1 MVSPEDI
8 EAIDILITQ
17 RRNEETSLDKE
28 IKEEPVLK
36 YGKQTDGSC
45 DRTTGSGTDATD
57 ATDTQKG
64 KQHKKRIHRK
74 LNKEFI
80 VYVGEERTK
89 MRLVECSNS
98 NSLPKTSESDFQILG
113 TASNSNSE
121 ESASSSNSE
130 DSDNS
135 EKKSNSEESD
145 KTASNSEDSDK
156 SGSNSDG
163 SDKSAK
169 NSNSEETS
177 KESEVSVEEIEVPP
191 KSFPI
196 YDVDSNSNSD
206 KTEDIYKTHMDGS
219 KISLA
224 TVSTISTEPCT
235 PKTMV
240 TEQSTTFPYSQ
251 SDESIQFLSE
261 QERLDKKESEENNV
275 TGATDEKEDIEDG
288 QQNNGE
294 QVKYSVDTE
303 PVSPVETTRAPS
315 PVPVSPVKNNGEQD
329 SVDKRA
335 PSPVPVSPEEKT
347 GEKVKDSVDKGAP
360 SPVLVSPGEK
370 TGEQGNNNVD
380 KESASTESSTETT
393 DSTDSASTALTVMT
407 DVQPSKATEEYAA
420 VFGPQ
425 PLPQISP
432 RQEDEL

>member
-1 MVSPEDI
+1 M
-8 EAIDILITQ
+8 
-17 RRNEETSLDKE
+17 
-28 IKEEPVLK
+28 
-36 YGKQTDGSC
+36 
-45 DRTTGSGTDATD
+45 
-57 ATDTQKG
+57 
-64 KQHKKRIHRK
+64 
-74 LNKEFI
+74 
-80 VYVGEERTK
+80 
-89 MRLVECSNS
+89 
-98 NSLPKTSESDFQILG
+98 
-113 TASNSNSE
+113 
-121 ESASSSNSE
+121 
-130 DSDNS
+130 
-135 EKKSNSEESD
+135 
-145 KTASNSEDSDK
+145 
-156 SGSNSDG
+156 
-163 SDKSAK
+163 
-169 NSNSEETS
+169 
-177 KESEVSVEEIEVPP
+177 SVEEIELPP

-196 YDVDSNSNSD
+196 YDVDSNSD

-261 QERLDKKESEENNV
+261 EERQDKKESEENNV

-294 QVKYSVDTE
+294 QGKYSVDTE
-303 PVSPVETTRAPS
+303 PVSPVETTRAPF

-360 SPVLVSPGEK
+360 SPVPVSPGEK

-393 DSTDSASTALTVMT
+393 DSTDSPPTAPTVLT
-407 DVQPSKATEEYAA
+407 DIQPSKATEEYAA

-425 PLPQISP
+425 PLPRISP
-432 RQEDEL
+432 RQEDES

>member
-1 MVSPEDI
+1 M
-8 EAIDILITQ
+8 
-17 RRNEETSLDKE
+17 
-28 IKEEPVLK
+28 
-36 YGKQTDGSC
+36 
-45 DRTTGSGTDATD
+45 
-57 ATDTQKG
+57 
-64 KQHKKRIHRK
+64 H
-74 LNKEFI
+74 
-80 VYVGEERTK
+80 
-89 MRLVECSNS
+89 LVECSNS
-98 NSLPKTSESDFQILG
+98 NSLPETSESDFQILG

-130 DSDNS
+130 DSDKS
-135 EKKSNSEESD
+135 GKKSNSEESD
-145 KTASNSEDSDK
+145 KTASNSEDSNKTASNSEDSDK
-156 SGSNSDG
+156 SGSNSDV

-206 KTEDIYKTHMDGS
+206 KTEDIYKAHMDGS

-235 PKTMV
+235 PKTVV

-261 QERLDKKESEENNV
+261 EERLDKKESEENNV

-335 PSPVPVSPEEKT
+335 PSPEEKT

-360 SPVLVSPGEK
+360 SRVPVSPGEK
-370 TGEQGNNNVD
+370 TREQGNNNVD

-393 DSTDSASTALTVMT
+393 DLIDSASTAPTVMT

-432 RQEDEL
+432 RQEDES

>member
-1 MVSPEDI
+1 MLVRKGPKCAWLNVATVTVCPKQVKVIFKFWE
-8 EAIDILITQ
+8 LLQTQ
-17 RRNEETSLDKE
+17 IRK
-28 IKEEPVLK
+28 KVL
-36 YGKQTDGSC
+36 Q
-45 DRTTGSGTDATD
+45 AQ
-57 ATDTQKG
+57 TQKIVT
-64 KQHKKRIHRK
+64 KVERNQTRKKVTK
-74 LNKEFI
+74 LLQTQKI
-80 VYVGEERTK
+80 VTK
-89 MRLVECSNS
+89 VVQ
-98 NSLPKTSESDFQILG
+98 TQ
-113 TASNSNSE
+113 T
-121 ESASSSNSE
+121 
-130 DSDNS
+130 
-135 EKKSNSEESD
+135 
-145 KTASNSEDSDK
+145 DSDK

-261 QERLDKKESEENNV
+261 EERQDKKESEENNV

-360 SPVLVSPGEK
+360 SPVPVSPGEK

-393 DSTDSASTALTVMT
+393 DSTDSTDSASTAPTVMT

-432 RQEDEL
+432 RQEDES